1 MWIKT
6 DMHMI
11 RNRIGIAFVNPIY
24 GWGIEFRL
32 LFVRIGF
39 GHLD

>member
-1 MWIKT
+1 MWIRT
-6 DMHMI
+6 DFRMI
-11 RNRIGIAFVNPIY
+11 RNRIGIALVNRAY